1 MSDDR
6 TDDTGSSTPGTG
18 PSAHDG
24 GTDHAPY
31 QRPAAPQPGE
41 ARGEPWWAQHSTQ
54 PHPGQHPQHGQPPRQ
69 GEQQWGG
76 YYVPPRQVGPG
87 YGQPG
92 QQPGY
97 GQPGPQGGGTATLER
112 PAQRPGRGKLV
123 AGALALALIAGG
135 VGGGA
140 VAAFGDD
147 TRPVTTSLSQTAQA
161 QPAAT
166 APAGTVQ
173 QVAATVLPSV
183 VQITVVTG
191 SSGGE
196 GSGVILSNDG
206 LIMTNN
212 HVVEAAAGSA
222 NARISVTFNDGTT
235 TTASIVGR
243 DPSADIA
250 VIKADNQTNLT
261 PIQLGSSSNL
271 AVGQNVVAV
280 GSPLG
285 LAGTVT
291 TGIVSSLNRPVSAA
305 GEGSGQASVLDA
317 IQTDAA
323 INPGNS
329 GGALVNMDGQ
339 LVGINSAIASLSS
352 GSSSG
357 QSGSIGLGFAI
368 PVDQA
373 RRIAQELIDNGV
385 ATQAVLGV
393 SVASSTSAIPTTTGA
408 QVSQVVSGGAADKAG
423 ITVGSVITKIDDRT
437 IQDGDSLVAAVR
449 GHAPGDVVTLTVEQP
464 GGGTRTVQA
473 TLDGQTVQATK

>member
-1 MSDDR
+1 MTDDR
-6 TDDTGSSTPGTG
+6 SHDSTP
-18 PSAHDG
+18 D
-24 GTDHAPY
+24 DHTPY
-31 QRPAAPQPGE
+31 QRPRDESSASSQDTGRDRGAPPESWWHHQGSQP
-41 ARGEPWWAQHSTQ
+41 S
-54 PHPGQHPQHGQPPRQ
+54 PQ
-69 GEQQWGG
+69 QQRPAGDQDRWGG
-76 YYVPPRQVGPG
+76 YYVPPRQVPAG
-87 YGQPG
+87 YPTAP
-92 QQPGY
+92 QQPYPG
-97 GQPGPQGGGTATLER
+97 GAPQGPQGGGTATATKPR
-112 PAQRPGRGKLV
+112 RTNLV
-123 AGALALALIAGG
+123 VGALALALVAGG
-135 VGGGA
+135 IGGGA
-140 VAAFGDD
+140 VAALDKGGSR
-147 TRPVTTSLSQTAQA
+147 TVTTSLSQTAQA

-191 SSGGE
+191 NSGGE
-196 GSGVILSNDG
+196 GSGIILSSDG

-212 HVVEAAAGSA
+212 HVVESAANGGS
-222 NARISVTFNDGTT
+222 ITVTFNDGTT
-235 TTASIVGR
+235 TTGTIVGR

-250 VIKADNQTNLT
+250 VIKADNKSGLT

-271 AVGQNVVAV
+271 AVGQDVVAV

-291 TGIVSSLNRPVSAA
+291 SGIVSSLNRPVSAG
-305 GEGSGQASVLDA
+305 GEGTGQTTVLDA

-329 GGALVNMDGQ
+329 GGALVNMSGQ

-352 GSSSG
+352 SSSSASG

-373 RRIAQELIDNGV
+373 RRIAQELIDTGT

-393 SVASSTSAIPTTTGA
+393 SVASSTSAIPTTSGA
-408 QVSQVVSGGAADKAG
+408 TVSQVVAGGAAEKAG
-423 ITVGSVITKIDDRT
+423 ITAGSVITKIDDRV

-449 GHAPGDVVTLTVEQP
+449 SHAPGDTVTLTVAGANGSNP
-464 GGGTRTVQA
+464 RTVQV
-473 TLDGQTVQATK
+473 TLDGQTVGTK